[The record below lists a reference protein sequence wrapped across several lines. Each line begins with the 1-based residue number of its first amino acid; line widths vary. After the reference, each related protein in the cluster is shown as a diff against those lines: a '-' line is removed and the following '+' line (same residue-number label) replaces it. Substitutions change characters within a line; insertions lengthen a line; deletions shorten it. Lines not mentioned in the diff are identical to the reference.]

1 MFSYAPPLAR
11 LIEELSKLPTVG
23 PKTAQ
28 RLAFHLL
35 SMSQQDAEALA
46 TAILDAKSRIRHCSI
61 CGNITE
67 ADPCAICTSPQRDQ
81 SVICVVED
89 PRDVAAM
96 ERIRE
101 FTGLYH
107 VLRGAISPLDG
118 IGPDDLRIAELLQRV
133 APSGGQAPSGPAP
146 LPPYLP
152 LAGTGRPGATGGDRG
167 GAPTGHRQ
175 AGGAVRE
182 VIVATNPRVEGEA
195 TALYLSKV
203 LKPLGVR
210 VTRIAHGLPVGGDLE
225 YADEVTLARALEG
238 RRDL

>member
-1 MFSYAPPLAR
+1 MFTYAPPLAR

-23 PKTAQ
+23 PRTAQ
-28 RLAFHLL
+28 RLAFFML
-35 SMSQQDAEALA
+35 SMKAEEAEALA
-46 TAILDAKSRIRHCSI
+46 SAILECKRRIRHCSV

-67 ADPCAICTSPQRDQ
+67 DDPCVFCTNGRRDR

-96 ERIRE
+96 ERTRE
-101 FTGLYH
+101 FKGVYH

-133 APSGGQAPSGPAP
+133 K
-146 LPPYLP
+146 
-152 LAGTGRPGATGGDRG
+152 
-167 GAPTGHRQ
+167 
-175 AGGAVRE
+175 AGGVRE

-225 YADEVTLARALEG
+225 YADEVTLARSLEG

>member
-46 TAILDAKSRIRHCSI
+46 TAILDAKSRIRNCSI

-67 ADPCAICTSPQRDQ
+67 ADPCAICTSPRRDQ

-89 PRDVAAM
+89 PRDIAAM

-133 APSGGQAPSGPAP
+133 APHEGGQAPH
-146 LPPYLP
+146 
-152 LAGTGRPGATGGDRG
+152 GGG
-167 GAPTGHRQ
+167 Q
-175 AGGAVRE
+175 AGGVVRE

-225 YADEVTLARALEG
+225 YADEITLARALEG

>member
-1 MFSYAPPLAR
+1 MFAYAPPLAR
-11 LIEELSKLPTVG
+11 LISELTKLPTIG

-28 RLAFHLL
+28 RLAFHILT
-35 SMSQQDAEALA
+35 MSQHDVEALA
-46 TAILDAKSRIRHCSI
+46 AAILEAKTRIRPCSV

-67 ADPCAICTSPQRDQ
+67 ADPCAICTDPRRDR
-81 SVICVVED
+81 SVICVVEQ

-96 ERIRE
+96 ERVRE
-101 FTGLYH
+101 FSGLYH
-107 VLRGAISPLDG
+107 VLQGAISPLDG
-118 IGPDDLRIAELLQRV
+118 VGPEDLRIAELLQRV
-133 APSGGQAPSGPAP
+133 A
-146 LPPYLP
+146 
-152 LAGTGRPGATGGDRG
+152 TGG
-167 GAPTGHRQ
+167 
-175 AGGAVRE
+175 VRE
-182 VIVATNPRVEGEA
+182 VIIATNPRVEGEA